1 MESFPRRYEIYIANL
16 DPTVGGKIRKSR
28 PVVIV
33 SHDAMNRLIET
44 VVVYPLTTS
53 IHPRWRGRIQVICDG
68 RDAEIAVDQIRAI
81 SKRSWTAALT
91 DSPGRT
97 LWSCAVLYQ
106 RCTASES
113 ARWSGRRDPPRL

>member
-16 DPTVGGKIRKSR
+16 DPTMAGEIRKSR

-33 SHDAMNRLIET
+33 SHDAMNRLVET
-44 VVVYPLTTS
+44 VVVCPLTTN

-81 SKRSWTAALT
+81 SKRRL
-91 DSPGRT
+91 
-97 LWSCAVLYQ
+97 
-106 RCTASES
+106 
-113 ARWSGRRDPPRL
+113 GRRIDRLSRPDALELRRVISEMYCE